1 MSNYYSYRDTGAS
14 VSGKVYVGILVGVL
28 GLTLV
33 KCGAQLTSNRDNL
46 DTEKSFN
53 YVIDYNGEGTS
64 IVKVERYSDYRGES
78 VEYMTQDGLQVLTG
92 IYKAEVLYAKSY
104 EEAYQR
110 ALELT
115 GGDSSKIT
123 SYDITRGLDPKVDG
137 SKGWNKN
144 FFNLNYD
151 FDFAITETDN
161 GVVITNIS
169 RWRDWDEDDKVQF
182 VDENDN
188 IYLTTYMSTKLV
200 NSKNASEEAVY
211 EYALTLA
218 GSEDRLSGD
227 IDKENRKVKR
237 LIKTYNPVENEVII
251 ED

>member
-14 VSGKVYVGILVGVL
+14 VSSKVYIGILTGVL

-53 YVIDYNGEGTS
+53 YIIDYNSEGTS
-64 IVKVERYSDYRGES
+64 IVKVDSYSDYRGES
-78 VEYMTQDGLQVLTG
+78 VEFATQDGLQVLTG
-92 IYKAEVLYAKSY
+92 IHKAEVLYAKSY

-123 SYDITRGLDPKVDG
+123 SYDITRGLDPEVDG
-137 SKGWNKN
+137 SKAWNKN

-151 FDFAITETDN
+151 FDFAITETDK

-169 RWRDWDEDDKVQF
+169 RWRDWDDDDKVQF
-182 VDENDN
+182 VDEDDN

-211 EYALTLA
+211 DYALTLA
-218 GSEDRLSGD
+218 GSEERISGD
-227 IDKENRKVKR
+227 VDKENRKVRK